1 MRTRATTG
9 LHLLVRLPAGRAV
22 AATRSHNC
30 AKCCGAAMS
39 LPQCS
44 IMSAGSERSF
54 VCSGQAFLSVLLR
67 ALPLGLLGTLSTT
80 GVSGRRS
87 LPACRPH
94 CGFETMEGLSG
105 PVAVNGA
112 GAPPDKQRVYDQPN
126 NQPPNYSHVA
136 RPASPL
142 LRYYKL
148 FLIRPHAAMPKN
160 VADVEWRKPMSL
172 SFNEKATLP
181 ARRRSDHS

>member
-1 MRTRATTG
+1 MFWTG
-9 LHLLVRLPAGRAV
+9 VFIGL
-22 AATRSHNC
+22 AAC
-30 AKCCGAAMS
+30 LA
-39 LPQCS
+39 
-44 IMSAGSERSF
+44 
-54 VCSGQAFLSVLLR
+54 
-67 ALPLGLLGTLSTT
+67 LGLLGTLSTT

-94 CGFETMEGLSG
+94 CGFETMAFRDRLRY
-105 PVAVNGA
+105 GA

-181 ARRRSDHS
+181 ARRRSDRS